1 MVIVLAGEM
10 LKMAEGLIRIGLHPS
25 DIVAGYEKAQEF
37 ALATLD
43 GRSTPT
49 PLSTLQADSPG
60 NGRTGGGGGVRHP

>member
-37 ALATLD
+37 ALKTLE
-43 GRSTPT
+43 GTICP
-49 PLSTLQADSPG
+49 
-60 NGRTGGGGGVRHP
+60 RTFCWGCAC